1 MSNKKRQITFSLSDE
16 DIMKLKNEANRGG
29 ESISSLVRRIII
41 LYMKDELITR
51 KVLRD
56 AIKVEKLRSADT
68 KDVY

>member
-1 MSNKKRQITFSLSDE
+1 
-16 DIMKLKNEANRGG
+16 MKLKNEANRGG